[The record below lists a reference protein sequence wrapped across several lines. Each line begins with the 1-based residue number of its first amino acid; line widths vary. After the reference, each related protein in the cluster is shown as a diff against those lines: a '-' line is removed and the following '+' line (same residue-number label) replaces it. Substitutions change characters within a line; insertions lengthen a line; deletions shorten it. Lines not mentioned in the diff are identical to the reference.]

1 MILKEKILFNKEEC
15 ESIINDTSGHIRIWD
30 KNDRRYNSQTI
41 QYSENTKWI
50 FDKLKTFFEE
60 ETGLAILK
68 LKEIIH
74 FHKFKEYNWF
84 DKHNDVTDN
93 RLYAVGVL
101 LNDNFFG
108 GDFKMYDK
116 NNTILNKK
124 IGNTYVFDVR
134 LEHEITPITNG
145 ERYSLLWFLQ
155 NEHIQ
160 YITNK
165 LI

>member
-1 MILKEKILFNKEEC
+1 M
-15 ESIINDTSGHIRIWD
+15 
-30 KNDRRYNSQTI
+30 
-41 QYSENTKWI
+41 
-50 FDKLKTFFEE
+50 
-60 ETGLAILK
+60 
-68 LKEIIH
+68 
-74 FHKFKEYNWF
+74 
-84 DKHNDVTDN
+84 
-93 RLYAVGVL
+93 YAVGVL